1 MDVVRHGQQE
11 VQPEVSADVTM
22 NDGSQVFASSR
33 GDHQPLCLMADVKPP
48 IVPPVQNP
56 WLSFHPEVD
65 VATPRPLVSPRFAET
80 AAASQ
85 HLSPPT
91 SASGWEYCVD
101 PASQRPFWVNHETK
115 TITLKPPPGHASP
128 TVSSYTSAGEAE
140 SGHRV
145 KMSPTS
151 HRICS
156 PFLSSTSTADIN
168 VSRVQRVPLS
178 MPAARSLGADN
189 LSRAA
194 TRSSSKS
201 PPRQILAAGDGS
213 PVAACSHEAAPSTTK
228 GGGGR
233 CGVEYSA
240 SQDDVEQPVEV
251 QPAAGHDETQSLHTR
266 VRISYEGCRSSGAL
280 LSHRAGGLSDTA
292 DTGLAHG
299 LAAGTTSEDTVNLY
313 ICDGRTRGT
322 YRVKTTAP
330 LSKVFDKHCEN
341 RGLNVAEYVF
351 TYDDSLLIGSRSLES
366 LGITNS
372 STITIHCSQILKED
386 GVSPIEEADAARKEG
401 DGRCGGEHSAR
412 HRDGEEP
419 VQVDTVVGGDE
430 TQSHRAGEVGD
441 CGLAHSIAE
450 GTTIPDTVKIYIRNR
465 ETFRVKTT
473 VPLSRVFDK
482 YCEKRGLDIA
492 EQVFTYKD
500 ARLSGSRSLETFG
513 IKNPGT
519 ITIHC
524 SLMNLHAPSSYAMAI
539 EPVPDLQDLSEDE
552 AEGLVEEAETFA
564 ILGDGEEPGIPP
576 DLSGLQD

>member
-1 MDVVRHGQQE
+1 VDVVRRGQPE
-11 VQPEVSADVTM
+11 VKPEVSADVTM

-48 IVPPVQNP
+48 ILPPVQNP

-65 VATPRPLVSPRFAET
+65 VATPRPLVSPKSAET

-85 HLSPPT
+85 HLSLLTP
-91 SASGWEYCVD
+91 ASGWEYCVD
-101 PASQRPFWVNHETK
+101 HASKRPFWVNHETK

-401 DGRCGGEHSAR
+401 DGRCGGEHSGR

-419 VQVDTVVGGDE
+419 VQVDTVAGDDE

-441 CGLAHSIAE
+441 SGLAHGVGE
-450 GTTIPDTVKIYIRNR
+450 GTTSADTVKVYIRTR

-473 VPLSRVFDK
+473 VPLSRVFNK

-500 ARLSGSRSLETFG
+500 ARLSGSRSLDTLG
-513 IKNPGT
+513 IKNPDT

-524 SLMNLHAPSSYAMAI
+524 SPINPHAPSSNAMAI
-539 EPVPDLQDLSEDE
+539 EPVTDLQDLSEDE
-552 AEGLVEEAETFA
+552 AEGLVEKAETFSR
-564 ILGDGEEPGIPP
+564 LGEGVESGIPP
-576 DLSGLQD
+576 GLPGLQD